1 MNKRMLTLILI
12 PAALSSASIFA
23 CQDGA
28 SDQKT
33 RELANF
39 TALKAQGKDATLFS
53 FQEQKCAPLDL
64 SRNDGDASG
73 YLPSDEDWQ
82 GLYSIY
88 RLKGDKPLEA
98 LTHVYSTMHDSNN
111 IGLDNATPDELS
123 FSGRVHAMVQ
133 QYDIGE

>member
-1 MNKRMLTLILI
+1 MNKRFRALVII
-12 PAALSSASIFA
+12 PALLSSASIFA
-23 CQDGA
+23 CQEGA

-39 TALKAQGKDATLFS
+39 TALQTQGKDATLFS
-53 FQEQKCAPLDL
+53 FQEQKCAPLNL

-98 LTHVYSTMHDSNN
+98 LTHVYSTMLDSH
-111 IGLDNATPDELS
+111 IGLDNATPDSLS
-123 FSGRVHAMVQ
+123 LSGRIHAMVQ